1 MDRHCAP
8 SWLCE
13 GFKSKGLSPRDS
25 NTVPGTPGE
34 ARVDGLLLATG
45 SSSESGSNRIPGGSG
60 QCQEWTGD
68 VAGQWFSFWG
78 LLALM

>member
-1 MDRHCAP
+1 M
-8 SWLCE
+8 
-13 GFKSKGLSPRDS
+13 
-25 NTVPGTPGE
+25 PGTPGE

-45 SSSESGSNRIPGGSG
+45 SSSESGSDRIPGGSG

-68 VAGQWFSFWG
+68 VAGLWFSFWG

>member
-1 MDRHCAP
+1 MERHCAP

-34 ARVDGLLLATG
+34 ARVDGLLL
-45 SSSESGSNRIPGGSG
+45 E
-60 QCQEWTGD
+60 Q
-68 VAGQWFSFWG
+68 G
-78 LLALM
+78 LLVSLAPIGFLVALVSARSGKGM